1 MQPKVDKKMKMRS
14 LFFDKCGVMFDENV
28 VFLLNTV
35 ADLFNGLNSWA
46 VDVPF

>member
-1 MQPKVDKKMKMRS
+1 MQPKVDRKMKMRS
-14 LFFDKCGVMFDENV
+14 LFFNMFGAMFDEKV

-35 ADLFNGLNSWA
+35 TDVFNGLNSWA